1 MYLYRYLYQNM
12 NIFYFSS
19 LVMTFIF
26 CYISVTQS
34 ERLLCL
40 TNINKLFGKEFQIFA
55 NICWIIGECPLRT
68 TAVMEWHLC
77 LLHHWWWSTCPCPLA
92 SSQRIHSLRGSC
104 PQMEFWPLQWMQTIQ
119 FYRSHS
125 LVGSEILKLKNKR
138 HHWTKWF

>member
-55 NICWIIGECPLRT
+55 YICWIIGECPLRT